1 MTLKRKILI
10 SILFLTVLIILAI
23 SGTYYVLFNNQIKEH
38 SHTQVMNAFEFIL
51 DDLHNRARNTIS
63 QTDRFMRSA
72 LIGPLYV
79 LQLRQDQY
87 AQREEEW
94 GVREVRAM
102 MPSIST
108 ITTEIY
114 KFGELIEATDILI
127 YDKRQQLLAFYRRQD
142 EEIMTGGYLPQVFQ
156 EAFIPI
162 QPEDD
167 WFTTLRNMEEIPQQA
182 MPEGIALTYQGEPPS
197 STTTHLSQH
206 GNTLFL
212 TVLAP
217 IFQKDEL
224 GGICVLHLAL
234 NQKDMERYARLSGTQ
249 VNLFAGSTFSVGTL
263 PAYTILPDISP
274 EARVPLD
281 IMNLTEEQRQPMI
294 RFSESEIAGQG
305 YYIGLLA
312 LGDAQKQLGVI
323 TVHFPREL
331 EAENRNSFILAVVVI
346 IVVFG
351 LLAIGGA
358 SFLSVI
364 IVRPIK
370 RLTSLLHQLTEG
382 DLEGIGHQLSLLT
395 GTSALRSKPAPQ
407 HSKRSVN
414 DEFVLLFRS
423 FHAMIDY
430 LLDMVSVAEHI
441 AQGEIAQE
449 VTPRSEKDRL
459 GNAFA
464 RMTHYL
470 KTIASVATAV
480 ADGDLRQDIQPQTDN
495 DVLGQAFHKL
505 HALRTTMSKIMQE
518 ASTLKE
524 MSQVL
529 QHISYQMVNGAQQ
542 SSQRTQEVSSISQ
555 QLNQNVSEVSIATS
569 QMAASIQEISHT
581 AHDVADVVDTAVAT
595 ASSTTSTITDLEVR
609 SQEVGNIIKLI
620 TSITQQT
627 NILALN
633 ATIEAARA
641 GDMGRGFAVVANE
654 VKDLARE
661 ITKSAENITAQIE
674 AIQASSRNA
683 TEAINQMGDDIERIH
698 TATSV
703 IVAAVTE
710 QASTTNVI
718 TQNLSDAANRTQ
730 EVTQAI
736 DDVANV
742 AQNSS
747 ELAQKVQESAEKQAS
762 LAEQLQ
768 QLISKF
774 NI

>member
-1 MTLKRKILI
+1 MTLKRKILTL
-10 SILFLTVLIILAI
+10 ILFLTVLIILAM
-23 SGTYYVLFNNQIKEH
+23 SGTYYALFNNQIKEH
-38 SHTQVMNAFEFIL
+38 SHTQVTNAFEFIF
-51 DDLHNRARNTIS
+51 DDLHNRAQDTIA
-63 QTDRFMRSA
+63 QTDRFMQSA

-94 GVREVRAM
+94 GVREVRTV
-102 MPSIST
+102 MPSIGT
-108 ITTEIY
+108 ITNEIH
-114 KFGELIEATDILI
+114 KFGELIGATDICI
-127 YDKRQQLLAFYRRQD
+127 YDKHRQLLAFYRQQD
-142 EEIMTGGYLPQVFQ
+142 EEAITGSYLPQVIQ

-167 WFTTLRNMEEIPQQA
+167 WFTTLRTVDEIPQQA
-182 MPEGIALTYQGEPPS
+182 LPEGIALTYQGEPPS
-197 STTTHLSQH
+197 STTIHLSQRE
-206 GNTLFL
+206 NTLFL

-224 GGICVLHLAL
+224 SGICVVHLAL

-249 VNLFAGSTFSVGTL
+249 VNVFAGSTFSVGTL
-263 PAYTILPDISP
+263 PAYTSLPDVSL
-274 EARVPLD
+274 EARIPLD
-281 IMNLTEEQRQPMI
+281 IMNLTEEQPMI

-305 YYIGLLA
+305 YYQGLLA
-312 LGDAQKQLGVI
+312 FGDTQQQLGAI
-323 TVHFPREL
+323 TVHFPRKL
-331 EAENRNSFILAVVVI
+331 EAENRNFFILAVIVI
-346 IVVFG
+346 TVVFG
-351 LLAIGGA
+351 ILAIGGA
-358 SFLSVI
+358 SLLSIV
-364 IVRPIK
+364 IVRPIQ

-382 DLEGIGHQLSLLT
+382 DLEGIGHQLSLMMRSSA
-395 GTSALRSKPAPQ
+395 GTRTS
-407 HSKRSVN
+407 N

-441 AQGEIAQE
+441 AQGEITQE

-459 GNAFA
+459 GNAFS
-464 RMTHYL
+464 RMTQYL

-505 HALRTTMSKIMQE
+505 HALRTTMSEIMQE
-518 ASTLKE
+518 ASTLKD
-524 MSQVL
+524 MSQEL
-529 QHISYQMVNGAQQ
+529 QQISTQMVTGAQQ

-555 QLNQNVSEVSIATS
+555 QLSRNVSEVSVATD

-581 AHDVADVVDTAVAT
+581 AHNVASVVDTAVAT
-595 ASSTTSTITDLEVR
+595 ASSTNDTIAELELR

-620 TSITQQT
+620 TTITQQT

-661 ITKSAENITAQIE
+661 ITKSAENITAQVE

-683 TEAINQMGDDIERIH
+683 TEAINQMGDDIEHIH

-710 QASTTNVI
+710 QASTTSVI
-718 TQNLSDAANRTQ
+718 TQNLTDAANRTQ
-730 EVTQAI
+730 EVSVAI
-736 DDVANV
+736 NDVANV

-747 ELAQKVQESAEKQAS
+747 ELAQNVQESAEKQAS

-768 QLISKF
+768 HLIGKF
-774 NI
+774 QI